1 MASLTRGSVLGVLFD
16 WGQETHTER
25 LQECEK
31 IENSRALDTTAYL
44 SFFELLHN
52 GVCLFQK
59 IE

>member
-1 MASLTRGSVLGVLFD
+1 MTTRNP
-16 WGQETHTER
+16 TER
-25 LQECEK
+25 LQECER